1 MRGHIRR
8 RGPDRWQLIV
18 SAGFDPVT
26 GRRRQ
31 VFGSAQGT
39 RDDAEQALARLVVEV
54 GAGHHLGP
62 TSTLDELFEAW
73 VTMDDLEPSTAY
85 QARRRYERYVKS
97 RLGHVQVR
105 RLQVVQ
111 LDMLYRDLQRAGG
124 VGGAAL
130 SASTVRRVHTD
141 LSAVLSKAVRWQ
153 WIVAN
158 PAALA
163 SPPKVR
169 AGRPKAPTPA
179 ELRRLFEVG
188 LDHDPD
194 LVEFLRLAA
203 TTGARRGEVCA
214 LRWPHVDV
222 ERGGVRITR
231 ALGHRDG
238 GVYEKDTKS
247 GDERW
252 VSLDDVT
259 MAMLAARRRRA
270 IAEAQQAD
278 VWLAADAFVFS
289 YRTDGTTGWQPSGV
303 SHRFDRLRK
312 RAGLEHVQLRQL
324 RHFVG
329 TYLGDAGLPVGAIS
343 GRLGHSRKSTT
354 LDFYTAHLVEPDR
367 RAAEVLGRLL
377 DGAAQEPGSG
387 AG

>member
-8 RGPDRWQLIV
+8 RSSDRWQLIV
-18 SAGFDPVT
+18 SAGFDPIT

-39 RDDAEQALARLVVEV
+39 RADAEQALARLVLEV
-54 GAGHHLGP
+54 SAGHHLGP
-62 TSTLDELFEAW
+62 TSTLDDLFEAW
-73 VTMDDLEPSTAY
+73 VTGDLEPSTAY
-85 QARRRYERYVKS
+85 QARRRYVRYVQP

-124 VGGAAL
+124 QEGRPL
-130 SASTVRRVHTD
+130 SAATVRRVHAD
-141 LSAVLSKAVRWQ
+141 LSAALTQAVRWQ
-153 WIVAN
+153 WIVTN
-158 PAALA
+158 PAPLA
-163 SPPKVR
+163 SPPRVR
-169 AGRPKAPTPA
+169 QSRPKAPTPA
-179 ELRRLFEVG
+179 ELRRLFAVG
-188 LDHDPD
+188 LEHDPD
-194 LVEFLRLAA
+194 LVEFLRLGA

-238 GVYEKDTKS
+238 GVYEKDTKT

-252 VSLDDVT
+252 VSLDEVT
-259 MAMLAARRRRA
+259 MSMLAVRRRRVMA
-270 IAEAQQAD
+270 VAQQAE

-289 YRTDGTTGWQPSGV
+289 YRSDGTTGWQPSGV
-303 SHRFDRLRK
+303 SHRFERLRK

-329 TYLGDAGLPVGAIS
+329 TYLGDAGLPVSAIS
-343 GRLGHSRKSTT
+343 GRLGHARTSTT
-354 LDFYTAHLVEPDR
+354 QDIYTAHLVEPDR

-377 DGAAQEPGSG
+377 DDPPPQQGSQ
-387 AG
+387 ASS